1 MDIFSYVDID
11 GDILRIGPA
20 PEDWDDA
27 HDGCLAF
34 TVTQRGQDHSVAL
47 PPSVVD
53 DLTGVLERWRSGV
66 ITAVFAAV
74 TPPADLNPIYDAIV
88 KRLTDEWLPR
98 VLPLHQAPQAFTP
111 EPDAEDGWQRIDPEP
126 HDVGHADEPAKPHPT
141 DWSDKLFG
149 KPTYDAEPEHGRLMS
164 ELPRRVHSD
173 DECGECGHSWRMHPP
188 AFGVSYCAQYTDA
201 VVCGCHA
208 ARGTA

>member
-1 MDIFSYVDID
+1 MTMIFAHQSGGEPDVDYLSVSDEGNFLLFD
-11 GDILRIGPA
+11 GQSNGDGLHDVTTRCRVDPA
-20 PEDWDDA
+20 AVNRLHAALGRWMAE
-27 HDGCLAF
+27 
-34 TVTQRGQDHSVAL
+34 RG
-47 PPSVVD
+47 
-53 DLTGVLERWRSGV
+53 
-66 ITAVFAAV
+66 ITALAAV

-149 KPTYDAEPEHGRLMS
+149 KPSYEGHGLKF
-164 ELPRRVHSD
+164 D
-173 DECGECGHSWRMHPP
+173 YCTGCGHGWNLHRYHEDQTV
-188 AFGVSYCAQYTDA
+188 GCEAQLGKA
-201 VVCGCHA
+201 KCECMRV
-208 ARGTA
+208 RGEQP